1 MWEGLSARKPRCL
14 HASAAIPVPFMVA
27 KIILHY
33 FQAVPPR
40 KCGRYCVELQREEA
54 NMELQWDEADTEL
67 HGEHAV

>member
-1 MWEGLSARKPRCL
+1 MPPLQYLSLSWSQK
-14 HASAAIPVPFMVA
+14 SSYTTS
-27 KIILHY
+27 K
-33 FQAVPPR
+33 QSPPR